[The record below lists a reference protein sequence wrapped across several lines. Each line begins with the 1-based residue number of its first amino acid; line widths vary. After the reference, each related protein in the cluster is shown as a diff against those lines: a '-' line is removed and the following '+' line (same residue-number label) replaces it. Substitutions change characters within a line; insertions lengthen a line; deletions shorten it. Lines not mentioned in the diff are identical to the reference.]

1 MATHSSI
8 LAWTIPWTEAPAG
21 YSPRGCTKSYTTEAT
36 EHAWVVST
44 LGNEQPPGLGLTPP
58 FSEETWIPAHLLRT
72 PHCQGQ
78 SSHLLSPS
86 PGPVACGLHQAWDW
100 GEHFCIRKK
109 KKEEKQNPLNA
120 VNPHASLAPQT
131 HGFLCLRAGSPGC
144 TTYPQARCSGSFV
157 LDTNTSMDA
166 ICWHKTRLPKG
177 SPSPQRHGP
186 WSGPPRPDDRLAVCG
201 ATPCY
206 SCKLFPGN
214 SASASSTLSPLP

>member
-109 KKEEKQNPLNA
+109 KRGETKPSECSEP
-120 VNPHASLAPQT
+120 T
-131 HGFLCLRAGSPGC
+131 CL
-144 TTYPQARCSGSFV
+144 SGST
-157 LDTNTSMDA
+157 DT
-166 ICWHKTRLPKG
+166 WL
-177 SPSPQRHGP
+177 
-186 WSGPPRPDDRLAVCG
+186 
-201 ATPCY
+201 
-206 SCKLFPGN
+206 
-214 SASASSTLSPLP
+214 PLPQGWQSWVYHLPTGKVFRLFCAGHKYIHGCHLLTQNETSQRLSKPSEARSLKRASTSRRSSCCLWGNTLLFLQTFSW